1 MLTRREA
8 FATFEVEVLHFVG
21 GLGSNRAER
30 VAVSRRPVEPDL
42 DNASAG
48 TVHRQWEAAPANT
61 GAAFFVSFVAST
73 QGDD

>member
-48 TVHRQWEAAPANT
+48 TVDAYNRPTTRGGFLLERSN
-61 GAAFFVSFVAST
+61 
-73 QGDD
+73 